1 MSSFLSSHRRST
13 SALEQSTTPTGSSPT
28 PVKLLN
34 GRVYGSRRA
43 SEAAERE
50 KKYRASLEPAFVE
63 WGHGKTSAGLGSN
76 APKPPAGDVADEEGS
91 GMEWVRRRRKERE
104 EKARRE
110 SEQGM
115 IVQAAVGA
123 GTGRGTGS
131 VGALSDA
138 ERTSGEQTR
147 QPGLSSSQSSNEESR
162 GVGLALTPVGRT
174 ADLPSAP
181 AIQVTEYLSPSAGA
195 EGINPLEAALKQSAA
210 QPLLAKSD
218 LDPAPGPG
226 PGLGLGRPLP
236 ETSGTQAIAIGP
248 ARNERDVDV
257 DVFGVSPGEEA
268 DEEALEDD
276 EEAGDEEEEEE
287 EEEEDDGDFEED
299 EDEEEDVAR

>member
-1 MSSFLSSHRRST
+1 MSSFLTSHRRST
-13 SALEQSTTPTGSSPT
+13 SSIEQSTTPTGSSPT

-110 SEQGM
+110 SEQLES
-115 IVQAAVGA
+115 ASEARATVGPVE
-123 GTGRGTGS
+123 GS
-131 VGALSDA
+131 ALSDA

-147 QPGLSSSQSSNEESR
+147 QPGLSSSQSSNEDSR
-162 GVGLALTPVGRT
+162 GAGLALTPVGGT
-174 ADLPSAP
+174 TDLPSAP
-181 AIQVTEYLSPSAGA
+181 AIQITEYLSPGAGL
-195 EGINPLEAALKQSAA
+195 ERVNPLEVALKQSTA
-210 QPLLAKSD
+210 QPVLAKSD
-218 LDPAPGPG
+218 VSPEPAPG

-248 ARNERDVDV
+248 ARNERDADV

-268 DEEALEDD
+268 DEEALDD
-276 EEAGDEEEEEE
+276 EEEGGEED
-287 EEEEDDGDFEED
+287 EEEDDGDFEED
-299 EDEEEDVAR
+299 EEEEEDVAR